1 MEEEDRKWKIDPC
14 RTHLTF
20 TFCTLFLSQPHPLL
34 SFPLSSSL
42 IVLACHFFIFL
53 LSPKLW
59 SWIRTTIPPGGL
71 TVRLALSCLL
81 TGTERLQLSLFSW
94 RLLSFSSLAWWSN
107 QIINSRSH
115 SFWFFPLDSG
125 KVKEH
130 MPKGTESYMSLPH
143 PWLRLCWSPPN
154 CWLGTA
160 RVGFTQHGVDLPS
173 TPPLFS
179 PPQGFRLLW
188 LLASIPVSCLCQ
200 PWIIHFLSRLCR
212 SHPFILKN
220 WIPCHPIWWSSVV
233 KELFVCREK
242 RVFRG
247 YE

>member
-1 MEEEDRKWKIDPC
+1 MTPVV
-14 RTHLTF
+14 LT
-20 TFCTLFLSQPHPLL
+20 LPLL
-34 SFPLSSSL
+34 SVPCSFHSL
-42 IVLACHFFIFL
+42 I
-53 LSPKLW
+53 
-59 SWIRTTIPPGGL
+59 
-71 TVRLALSCLL
+71 
-81 TGTERLQLSLFSW
+81 LFSPSHCPH
-94 RLLSFSSLAWWSN
+94 RSSCSPVIFYISLISQTLILDTNHHPSWGSNCPTCIIMLA
-107 QIINSRSH
+107 H
-115 SFWFFPLDSG
+115 SG

-130 MPKGTESYMSLPH
+130 MPKGTESYMSPPH

-200 PWIIHFLSRLCR
+200 PWITHFLSRLCR

-247 YE
+247 SNLSDSQAHSLPFFLRQAQ